1 MKIAY
6 FDCFSGAS
14 GDMILGALVD
24 AGLSL
29 EHLTGEL
36 AKLNLSHYHIA
47 AKKVVKQ
54 GLGGTQMLIDLE
66 RDRHFEVG
74 HHHEEGFHNHHHN
87 HHHGRHQDHHH
98 DHHSHRGHECQRP
111 PRHEHRNFHDIKNLI
126 EASPLDEAVKHQSLQ
141 IFTRLAEAE
150 AQVHRT
156 SIEQIHFHEV
166 GALDSIIDVVGA
178 AIGFQALGIE
188 KIYCSPLEVGS
199 GTVVCAHG
207 TLPVPAPATL
217 ELIKGKPVYSSGVQG
232 ELLTPTGAAI
242 LTTLAAAFGAMP
254 AMTVEASGYGAGT
267 LDTHGP
273 NLLRVSIGE
282 AAETAQGFQVERA
295 AVIET
300 NIDDMNPQLY
310 DYLIQKML
318 DMGALDVFLAPI
330 QMKKNR
336 PGTLVSVI
344 CQVEAVE
351 KFAEFLLQETTTIG
365 LRWRVDHRLKA
376 DRSMRTVETRY
387 GPVRFKVA
395 HLGDQTVNISPEY
408 EDCKRLALEKSLALR
423 DVMEEAGSM
432 AVKLKHG
439 NG

>member
-36 AKLNLSHYHIA
+36 AKLNLSHYQIA

-66 RDRHFEVG
+66 MGHFDVG
-74 HHHEEGFHNHHHN
+74 HHHEEGYHDHHQGH
-87 HHHGRHQDHHH
+87 HQDHHH
-98 DHHSHRGHECQRP
+98 DHHWHRGHECQRR
-111 PRHEHRNFHDIKNLI
+111 PRPEHRNFSDIKNLI

-188 KIYCSPLEVGS
+188 KIYCSTLEVGS
-199 GTVVCAHG
+199 GTVRCAHG

-242 LTTLAAAFGAMP
+242 LTTLAAGFGAMP
-254 AMTVEASGYGAGT
+254 AMNVEASGYGAGT
-267 LDTHGP
+267 LDTPGP

-282 AAETAQGFQVERA
+282 AAEAAQGFQVEQA

-300 NIDDMNPQLY
+300 NIDDMNPQLHN
-310 DYLIQKML
+310 YLIEKML

-344 CQVEAVE
+344 CPVAAVE
-351 KFAEFLLQETTTIG
+351 KFAGFLLQETTTIG
-365 LRWRVDHRLKA
+365 VRWRVDHRLKA

-387 GPVRFKVA
+387 GPVRFKGGAPGRSDRQYLPGVRG
-395 HLGDQTVNISPEY
+395 LQTPRSG
-408 EDCKRLALEKSLALR
+408 EKP
-423 DVMEEAGSM
+423 GP
-432 AVKLKHG
+432 
-439 NG
+439 